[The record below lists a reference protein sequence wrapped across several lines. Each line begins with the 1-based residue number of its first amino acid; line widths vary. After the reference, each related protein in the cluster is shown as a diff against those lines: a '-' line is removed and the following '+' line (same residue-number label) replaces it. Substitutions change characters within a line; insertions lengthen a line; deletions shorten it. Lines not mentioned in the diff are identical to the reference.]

1 MDDLLVLGNAL
12 MVYIDA
18 VAISVVVF
26 IIAGFY
32 SRRH

>member
-26 IIAGFY
+26 IIAGFC